1 MKIRTFTF
9 IKTIPRRG
17 YLYPMPFAAKKIVL
31 RIGGSVLGSPP
42 KAKLLKGYAQ
52 VISEAR
58 TGSKHGSEKSDRAAG
73 GSDSSSSAVEGGDRM
88 AEAAP
93 PAAAATSLSI
103 GIVVGGGFIARTYI
117 AVAKELALPR
127 EAQDTI
133 AIEASRLNAKL
144 VAMRLGVKRVS
155 TTIQGMIT
163 ELEKNQIGVMGGLR
177 PGITT
182 DTVAAILGDA
192 WHADLLIKASDQDGV
207 YTADPRLDKEAKLLY
222 NLSYQDLVKI
232 LGGDQHRPGIHSI
245 VDPVAAKFVA
255 KHKLRLVVTNGF
267 FPSNVR
273 KALLGE
279 RVGTLVS

>member
-1 MKIRTFTF
+1 MVFTF
-9 IKTIPRRG
+9 IKTMRDAPVEQLI
-17 YLYPMPFAAKKIVL
+17 MPYAVKKIVL

-42 KAKLLKGYAQ
+42 QAKLLKGYAQ

-58 TGSKHGSEKSDRAAG
+58 SGSSSAGDDGAG
-73 GSDSSSSAVEGGDRM
+73 GSSSSSEGGGTI
-88 AEAAP
+88 AEGAGGSGGGRP
-93 PAAAATSLSI
+93 SI
-103 GIVVGGGFIARTYI
+103 GIVVGGGPVARAYI
-117 AVAKELALPR
+117 AAAKELALPR
-127 EAQDTI
+127 ESQDMI

-144 VAMRLGVKRVS
+144 VAMRFGVKRVS
-155 TTIQGMIT
+155 TTIEGMIT

-192 WHADLLIKASDQDGV
+192 WHAELLVKASDQDGV
-207 YTADPRLDKEAKLLY
+207 YTADPRLDKEAKLLH
-222 NLSYQDLVKI
+222 NLSYQELVRI

-279 RVGTLVS
+279 RIGTLVS

>member
-1 MKIRTFTF
+1 MVFTF
-9 IKTIPRRG
+9 IKTIRDAPVEQ
-17 YLYPMPFAAKKIVL
+17 LIMPYAVKKIVL

-42 KAKLLKGYAQ
+42 QAKLLKGYAQ

-58 TGSKHGSEKSDRAAG
+58 SGGSSSAGDDGAG
-73 GSDSSSSAVEGGDRM
+73 GSSSSGSEVGGTTTEGAGGGGGGGAR
-88 AEAAP
+88 P
-93 PAAAATSLSI
+93 SI
-103 GIVVGGGFIARTYI
+103 GIVVGGGPLARAYI
-117 AVAKELALPR
+117 AAAKELALPR
-127 EAQDTI
+127 ESQDMI

-155 TTIQGMIT
+155 TTIEGMIT

-192 WHADLLIKASDQDGV
+192 WHAELLVKASDQDGV

-222 NLSYQDLVKI
+222 NLSYQELVRI

-267 FPSNVR
+267 TPSNVR